1 MAGINQIGDSQPE
14 RPRSRRPR
22 VKQDEWLTTAIDD
35 YLTGVMKAPRPGV
48 FHPSSLGNP
57 CDRALWL
64 NYHGKM
70 VDQPLPP
77 TLQRIFQNRNFLEDR
92 VDKWFTGLRILMGRE
107 ISVKYENP
115 PISGRIDFL
124 IRHDEH
130 GIIPV
135 ELKSINTSG
144 FGKLTRPKEEHFIQL
159 QLYLQLGKYECGIV
173 LYENKND
180 QQIKAFLVVRDDAV
194 WESLLERCLRIQN
207 MNTMPLICTGAPW
220 CACKLVTDEN

>member
-1 MAGINQIGDSQPE
+1 MAGIKQIKSTVKPRQRTPIGNQDF
-14 RPRSRRPR
+14 
-22 VKQDEWLTTAIDD
+22 WLNELLDD
-35 YLTGVMKAPRPGV
+35 YLTGVMTAPRAGV
-48 FHPSSLGNP
+48 FHPSTVSNT
-57 CDRALWL
+57 CDRFVWL
-64 NYHGKM
+64 VYHGHM
-70 VDQPLPP
+70 PNTVLEP
-77 TLQRIFQNRNFLEDR
+77 TVQRIFQNGNFLEDR
-92 VDKWFTGLRILMGRE
+92 VDKWFTGLRILIGRE

-135 ELKSINTSG
+135 ELKSINTAG

-194 WESLLERCLRIQN
+194 WESLLERCFRIQK
-207 MNTMPLICTGAPW
+207 MDTMPLICTGAPW